1 MTRIECR
8 DIPTGDAAN
17 SQQVRLAHDCLMKDG
32 YVILDNVLPADRVR
46 ALHLDFNRHY
56 EDYLRDF
63 EHDDSLQVGHRRFRI
78 PLRFSG
84 GFADPDVYANP
95 IVLALIRTAL
105 DEDAI
110 IEAYGAVVSLS
121 HADPQHVHRDGP
133 FLFDSSISPLLPA
146 HALTFALPLI
156 DMNDVN
162 GTTELWPGSHRWK
175 NRAQDVQPTAAA
187 IPVGSCAI
195 WDFRLF
201 HGGTANRSDHHRP
214 MVYSTYARRWYQD
227 PTGFQRRAQIRLA
240 FDTDFIRTVPAHCRS
255 LFSHVADV
263 AVR

>member
-8 DIPTGDAAN
+8 DIPSGDAAN
-17 SQQVRLAHDCLMKDG
+17 SQQVRLAHDCLVKDG

-56 EDYLRDF
+56 EDYLRDV
-63 EHDDSLQVGHRRFRI
+63 EHDDSLRVGHRRFRI

-84 GFADPDVYANP
+84 GFADPDIYANP
-95 IVLALIRTAL
+95 VVLALIRATL

-133 FLFDSSISPLLPA
+133 FLFDSGISPLLPA

-162 GTTELWPGSHRWK
+162 GTTALWSGSHRWK
-175 NRAQDVQPTAAA
+175 ARAEDAQPTAAA
-187 IPVGSCAI
+187 IPVGSCVI

-201 HGGTANRSDHHRP
+201 HCGTANLSDHHRP

-227 PTGFQRRAQIRLA
+227 PTGFQRRTQVRLS
-240 FDTDFIRTVPAHCRS
+240 FDADFIRTVPAQCRG

-263 AVR
+263 ATR